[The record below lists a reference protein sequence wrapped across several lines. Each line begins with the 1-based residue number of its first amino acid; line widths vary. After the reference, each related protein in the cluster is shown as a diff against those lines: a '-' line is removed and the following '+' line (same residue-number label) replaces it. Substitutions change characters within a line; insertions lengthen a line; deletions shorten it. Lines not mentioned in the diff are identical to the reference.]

1 MMNTSLSAELSS
13 AIGSSSLISMVVS
26 LVCVALSWW
35 ALQNLKLDLVIRYP
49 KSPQGRLLHLLL
61 AIVLGHFVAGFLL
74 DYLGWSG
81 LIARMF

>member
-1 MMNTSLSAELSS
+1 MDKVFTHGMSSVVGISGMVSMIISLLSV
-13 AIGSSSLISMVVS
+13 AI
-26 LVCVALSWW
+26 SWW

-74 DYLGWSG
+74 DYLNWSG
-81 LIARMF
+81 MINSMF

>member
-1 MMNTSLSAELSS
+1 MDQRLSAELSS
-13 AIGSSSLISMVVS
+13 AIGSNSLVSMIVS
-26 LVCVALSWW
+26 LFCVVLSWW

-81 LIARMF
+81 QIRNMF

>member
-1 MMNTSLSAELSS
+1 MDQRLYDELSS
-13 AIGSSSLISMVVS
+13 SIGSSSLISMVVS
-26 LVCVALSWW
+26 LFCIAISWW

-74 DYLGWSG
+74 DYLSWSG
-81 LIARMF
+81 QIRNMF

>member
-26 LVCVALSWW
+26 LVCVVLSWW

>member
-1 MMNTSLSAELSS
+1 MNTSLSAELSS

-26 LVCVALSWW
+26 LVSVVLSWW

>member
-1 MMNTSLSAELSS
+1 MGEMLQDGLSRA
-13 AIGSSSLISMVVS
+13 AGSSSLVSMFVS
-26 LVCVALSWW
+26 LLCVVLSWW

-61 AIVLGHFVAGFLL
+61 AIVLGHFVAGFFL

-81 LIARMF
+81 MLRYLF

>member
-1 MMNTSLSAELSS
+1 MYQRLSDEMSS
-13 AIGSSSLISMVVS
+13 TIGSSSLVSMIVS
-26 LVCVALSWW
+26 LLCVVLSWW

-74 DYLGWSG
+74 DYLGWSVQ
-81 LIARMF
+81 IRNMF

>member
-1 MMNTSLSAELSS
+1 MDQMLYDDLSS
-13 AIGSSSLISMVVS
+13 AVSTSGLVSMIVS
-26 LVCVALSWW
+26 LLCVALSWW

-74 DYLGWSG
+74 DYLSWSG
-81 LIARMF
+81 QIRNMF

>member
-1 MMNTSLSAELSS
+1 MEQMLSGELSG
-13 AIGSSSLISMVVS
+13 AIGSSGLVSMIVS
-26 LVCVALSWW
+26 LLSIVLSWW

-74 DYLGWSG
+74 EYMGWSG
-81 LIARMF
+81 QMRNMF

>member
-1 MMNTSLSAELSS
+1 MNTRLSAELSG
-13 AIGSSSLISMVVS
+13 AIGTSNMISMVVS
-26 LVCVALSWW
+26 LICVALSWW
-35 ALQNLKLDLVIRYP
+35 SLQNLKLDLVIRYP

-81 LIARMF
+81 LIGRMF

>member
-1 MMNTSLSAELSS
+1 MEQLLYDDLSS
-13 AIGSSSLISMVVS
+13 TIGTNGLVAMIVS
-26 LVCVALSWW
+26 LLCVVLSWW

-81 LIARMF
+81 MIRNMF